1 MYAPPSGYGQQPGG
15 YAPAS
20 GYGQQPGGYAP
31 NSYAPPPPP
40 SAPRSSGNVTAG
52 GALAA
57 IGGIGAL
64 IGFFAIPFYT
74 ISYSALGASD
84 SQSVK
89 GIDFTKSGQS
99 SAGGNVNYPTL
110 WVVVAAAV
118 VAICVG
124 AYLAFGSKNAA
135 GSSIR
140 GAGTSLVGLGL
151 VGAGILFYVFTSFNS
166 KVHDALSSL
175 SANGSTA
182 GLSYGFS
189 AGFWICVVGMVAAL
203 IGGII
208 AISNARN

>member
-1 MYAPPSGYGQQPGG
+1 M
-15 YAPAS
+15 PAH
-20 GYGQQPGGYAP
+20 
-31 NSYAPPPPP
+31 
-40 SAPRSSGNVTAG
+40 RSSGNLAAG

-57 IGGIGAL
+57 LGGIGAL

-74 ISYSALGASD
+74 ISYSALGASE

-89 GIDFTKSGQS
+89 GIDFTKTGQS
-99 SAGGNVNYPTL
+99 SAAGNVNYPTL

-118 VAICVG
+118 VAICIG
-124 AYLAFGSKNAA
+124 AYLTFGARNAA
-135 GSSIR
+135 GSAIR

-151 VGAGILFYVFTSFNS
+151 VSTGILFYVFTNFNS
-166 KVHDALSSL
+166 KVHDALNSL
-175 SANGSTA
+175 SAGGSTA

-189 AGFWICVVGMVAAL
+189 AGFWLCVVGMVAAL

>member
-40 SAPRSSGNVTAG
+40 PARRSSGNVTAG

-57 IGGIGAL
+57 LGGIGAL

-74 ISYSALGASD
+74 ISYAALGASE

-99 SAGGNVNYPTL
+99 SAGGNVNYPIL

-118 VAICVG
+118 VAFCVG
-124 AYLAFGSKNAA
+124 AYLAFGSKSSA
-135 GSSIR
+135 GSAIR

-151 VGAGILFYVFTSFNS
+151 VSAGILLYVLTNFNS
-166 KVHDALSSL
+166 KVHDELTTLGAT
-175 SANGSTA
+175 GTA
-182 GLSYGFS
+182 GLSYGFA

-208 AISNARN
+208 AISSAGN